1 MQTETNTE
9 PDDSSGLTR
18 LKYCKNE
25 INAILMRDPSDQL
38 NDLLEKLNPLD
49 LKVEQTKDEVIK
61 RVVQWKLQN
70 KIDEVQYASSAL
82 KKYKK
87 QLDRLVLI

>member
-1 MQTETNTE
+1 
-9 PDDSSGLTR
+9 
-18 LKYCKNE
+18 
-25 INAILMRDPSDQL
+25 MRDPSDQR

-61 RVVQWKLQN
+61 SVVQWKLQN
-70 KIDEVQYASSAL
+70 HIDDLRYASFAL

-87 QLDRLVLI
+87 QFDRLVLIENILYRQFFDHTKK